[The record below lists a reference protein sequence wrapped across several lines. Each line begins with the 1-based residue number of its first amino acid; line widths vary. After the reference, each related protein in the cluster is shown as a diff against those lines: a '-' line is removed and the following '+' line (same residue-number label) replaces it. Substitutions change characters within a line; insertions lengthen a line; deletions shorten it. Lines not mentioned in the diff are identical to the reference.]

1 MAMPTIVTD
10 SPRLAPQRTTT
21 TLADITPMSEPAP
34 MANSRMPTSKSSIAR
49 FCLTAGSRDA
59 QDAKVTPHRRNSVKI
74 EVRQRTSWRRSRRE
88 REITPHCIHISRIDS
103 MPRRRAC
110 HIPDPRPETIR
121 RGLASGTTNR
131 RATIADVARVA
142 GVSPSTASVVFSGKT
157 PVSDTTRL
165 RVIEAA
171 DSSATPG
178 PTPRRL
184 AAPGP
189 QRHRRRRRRF
199 ILNFMFVDPVQR
211 LLMDGSPKPS
221 PLGAG
226 LLLRRDAELDIEN
239 APTLTT
245 ASIDAAVLIG
255 CDGRCA
261 NRCRSSRPA
270 ASPSSSSKG
279 TPARA
284 FRASLDNREAQR
296 RAASTSATSATPR
309 RDRHPAGRG
318 RVGRMARADAEI
330 TST

>member
-1 MAMPTIVTD
+1 
-10 SPRLAPQRTTT
+10 
-21 TLADITPMSEPAP
+21 
-34 MANSRMPTSKSSIAR
+34 
-49 FCLTAGSRDA
+49 
-59 QDAKVTPHRRNSVKI
+59 
-74 EVRQRTSWRRSRRE
+74 
-88 REITPHCIHISRIDS
+88 
-103 MPRRRAC
+103 MPRRRAR

-221 PLGAG
+221 RP
-226 LLLRRDAELDIEN
+226 RRGPPPAPRRRADIEN

-255 CDGRCA
+255 CD
-261 NRCRSSRPA
+261 RSLRESLPIVQARGIPVVVVE
-270 ASPSSSSKG
+270 G

-284 FRASLDNREAQR
+284 FRASRSTTARRSGGR
-296 RAASTSATSATPR
+296 RAHPRPRPHAR
-309 RDRHPAGRG
+309 RDRHPARRG